1 MPNSKT
7 KKETLIKNKNKI
19 NLTVKNNTKSKTVK
33 RPKKLIIEEKSKIK
47 LYRPRNVISEF
58 KQLRTLNNSIN
69 NTLYS
74 KNNSKLIST
83 YTPKKSKK
91 NKEKINKTN
100 IKMEKSSVKS
110 FGLIFLILSL
120 VNNKI

>member
-1 MPNSKT
+1 M
-7 KKETLIKNKNKI
+7 KNKI
-19 NLTVKNNTKSKTVK
+19 NLTVKNITKSKTVK

-91 NKEKINKTN
+91 NKEKSK
-100 IKMEKSSVKS
+100 IKEKEESK
-110 FGLIFLILSL
+110 LNNPFLIIIL
-120 VNNKI
+120 KIKTRLIKLLIDIKQSKNQKMRT

>member
-1 MPNSKT
+1 MDDLKSNIKIDEKVVLEHLMRAGMDIPQLSSCGGDD
-7 KKETLIKNKNKI
+7 LKNK
-19 NLTVKNNTKSKTVK
+19 KSKTVK

-74 KNNSKLIST
+74 K
-83 YTPKKSKK
+83 K
-91 NKEKINKTN
+91 N
-100 IKMEKSSVKS
+100 
-110 FGLIFLILSL
+110 
-120 VNNKI
+120 